1 MGLRGGRAEGT
12 ESGGWKIEDG
22 DGKVGRVP
30 LCFHR
35 AIIKPLP
42 WGVRCVVI
50 IPLSSST
57 SFIFVF
63 LSHLS
68 FLHLLFFLFPLFF
81 FFLARLCMHTR
92 RKKKGNKSRGRRD
105 RIA

>member
-42 WGVRCVVI
+42 WGRCVVI

-68 FLHLLFFLFPLFF
+68 FLYLLFFLFPLFF
-81 FFLARLCMHTR
+81 FFLARLCMRAHEE
-92 RKKKGNKSRGRRD
+92 KKEGK
-105 RIA
+105 